1 MFAPVC
7 YKVRSTKETLTG
19 FCHGTPRKNSK
30 NKMCALTFISFLHT
44 AIEAVVNMFPQVYHC
59 KHVYETIL

>member
-1 MFAPVC
+1 MSCLMFAPVC

-19 FCHGTPRKNSK
+19 FCRGMPRKNSK
-30 NKMCALTFISFLHT
+30 NKICALTFNVF
-44 AIEAVVNMFPQVYHC
+44 AQVYHC